1 MSFCSQYFLFRF
13 NAALSKF
20 NAKEFS
26 NISAILESQ
35 NEPQDFVKGVGF
47 INKILN
53 ENFGIIDMGK
63 GEFALFDTYD
73 LYLADNQTAADA
85 GKNVDQCFQENQKV
99 VANACLIDANL
110 PLSHLATAVRIT
122 LYPQLVS

>member
-1 MSFCSQYFLFRF
+1 MFSYLLSRF
-13 NAALSKF
+13 DAALSKF

-26 NISAILESQ
+26 NISSIPESQ
-35 NEPQDFVKGVGF
+35 HEPQDFLKGVGF
-47 INKILN
+47 IHKILN

-63 GEFALFDTYD
+63 GEYALFDTYD
-73 LYLADNQTAADA
+73 LYLADNQTATDA
-85 GKNVDQCFQENQKV
+85 GKNVDQCLQENQKV
-99 VANACLIDANL
+99 VAIACLIDSNL

>member
-1 MSFCSQYFLFRF
+1 MRHPVGMSFCSQYFLFRF
-13 NAALSKF
+13 DAALSKF
-20 NAKEFS
+20 NAK
-26 NISAILESQ
+26 
-35 NEPQDFVKGVGF
+35 PQDFVKGVGF

-63 GEFALFDTYD
+63 GEFALFDIYD

-122 LYPQLVS
+122 VCISSISFPKN

>member
-1 MSFCSQYFLFRF
+1 M
-13 NAALSKF
+13 SKF
-20 NAKEFS
+20 KANEFS
-26 NISAILESQ
+26 NISSILESQ
-35 NEPQDFVKGVGF
+35 NQPQDFVKGVGF

-99 VANACLIDANL
+99 VANACLIDSNL
-110 PLSHLATAVRIT
+110 PLSHLVTAVRIT
-122 LYPQLVS
+122 IYISSISFLEN